1 MVLQSDALEGF
12 VRDIRDYGEP
22 DRARQDEDERVLGGV
37 AMRGI
42 IIGVEDAATGSVL
55 VRTTT
60 RAEIPATII
69 TARYPMPRAGDE
81 VKLTRTIDRKII
93 ADPIGPEL
101 PMLFTARV
109 ISTQGSSD
117 PNEVH
122 GGIVE
127 HAFSNIGGGDRRVF
141 ALAGKGV
148 TMEVNANP
156 DLSTQVLCGIAYT
169 ALVAETDL
177 IDHQII
183 ALLEI
188 PNPLARS

>member
-1 MVLQSDALEGF
+1 MVLQSDAIDDLVRGF
-12 VRDIRDYGEP
+12 RNYGEP
-22 DRARQDEDERVLGGV
+22 DRERQDADERALGGV

-60 RAEIPATII
+60 RAEIPASIVRH
-69 TARYPMPRAGDE
+69 RYPMPRTGDE
-81 VKLTRTIDRKII
+81 VKLSRTIDRRIV
-93 ADPIGPEL
+93 AEPIGPEL

-109 ISTQGSSD
+109 ISTQGSSNPD
-117 PNEVH
+117 EVH

-127 HAFSNIGGGDRRVF
+127 HAFPNIGGTRRVF
-141 ALAGKGV
+141 ALAAKGV
-148 TMEVNANP
+148 TMEVNADP
-156 DLSTQVLCGIAYT
+156 DLSTQVACGIFYT

-183 ALLEI
+183 AMFEI